1 MHFLKKITD
10 FIKFKII
17 SPPDNAACSL
27 FTLTRGAKGEDSW
40 LLYFCDSANARNA
53 AKLMSTS
60 CPCSLPRSEPKPCF
74 RKADTRIRV
83 TSEPGTGGISAG
95 RTAAEQLGSQ
105 CCFGLHALSFQM
117 LPDSAVA
124 YWACGRSGVGP
135 IHNAQHKDHL
145 EALSTEN
152 NSRRRKEHLIQ
163 KQFQICICTHMKV
176 HLRKK
181 LFFFNRRITAVQLAP
196 TPAQILMWI
205 HNKQGRRT

>member
-27 FTLTRGAKGEDSW
+27 FTLTCGNKGEDSW

-124 YWACGRSGVGP
+124 Y
-135 IHNAQHKDHL
+135 
-145 EALSTEN
+145 
-152 NSRRRKEHLIQ
+152 
-163 KQFQICICTHMKV
+163 
-176 HLRKK
+176 
-181 LFFFNRRITAVQLAP
+181 
-196 TPAQILMWI
+196 
-205 HNKQGRRT
+205 